1 MPAGPEL
8 PPLNPFA
15 VELRRAAA
23 GAAAPDKAPP
33 LRELSSISGVGRSA
47 IGDWLTGKS
56 LPRSWD
62 DSAMPVVDAIIKV
75 ADRYGKR
82 FPDEEAVRQRCKDAY
97 ESAKSAQQA
106 NGTSGS
112 DAPVLGIDV
121 TVVRAEAASPCAAD
135 NGPKPVGS
143 IQEPGSATS
152 SVRRGRAKYAVSAVA
167 IFTILIVAVALILLL
182 HPTSLVGS
190 VQAASGCLDRIGGTS
205 WGAGEI
211 HVCASGGQGSYSGY
225 TTDKEGDG
233 HCVRWRIDWDNKPDS
248 HTPWACPQGGTTK
261 FNFNAP
267 AGVSGVKNAFLERV
281 QVLSETM

>member
-15 VELRRAAA
+15 AELRRAAA
-23 GAAAPDKAPP
+23 GAAAPDKAPS

-47 IGDWLTGKS
+47 IGDWLAGKS

-62 DSAMPVVDAIIKV
+62 DSAMPVVEAILKL
-75 ADRYGKR
+75 AARCGKR
-82 FPDEEAVRQRCKDAY
+82 FPEEEVVRQRCRDAY

-112 DAPVLGIDV
+112 GAPVPGIDATAV
-121 TVVRAEAASPCAAD
+121 PAEATSRCAAD
-135 NGPKPVGS
+135 DGPEPVGS
-143 IQEPGSATS
+143 VQEWGSATS
-152 SVRRGRAKYAVSAVA
+152 SVHRRRAKYAVSTAV
-167 IFTILIVAVALILLL
+167 IFAILIVAVALILLP
-182 HPTSLVGS
+182 HPTPLAGS
-190 VQAASGCLDRIGGTS
+190 VQAASGCLDRTGDTS

-211 HVCASGGQGSYSGY
+211 HVCASGGQGNYSGY
-225 TTDKEGDG
+225 TTDKEGDD
-233 HCVRWRIDWDNKPDS
+233 HCVRWRIDWDNKLAS

-267 AGVSGVKNAFLERV
+267 AGVSGVRNAFLERV
-281 QVLSETM
+281 QVLSDTM